1 MNTACTLCRHAL
13 DRCAVLNGCDTCTDC
28 AMAAIKASRRGTR
41 AVTVTRSEWG
51 VFTSVLRQVVDPDGR
66 VHQGKVRPLIRGR
79 IEPKRIGQMYRRAK
93 SEGLLIDTGDRE
105 PSNDAVGRNTDKL
118 DRIYLLRGAA

>member
-1 MNTACTLCRHAL
+1 MCSPQRLRHL
-13 DRCAVLNGCDTCTDC
+13 HRLRHGRDQSIPPRNQGRDRHPVRLG
-28 AMAAIKASRRGTR
+28 I
-41 AVTVTRSEWG
+41 
-51 VFTSVLRQVVDPDGR
+51 FTSALRQVVDHDGR

-93 SEGLLIDTGDRE
+93 NEGLLIDTGDRE